1 MFRILKRSSESESKN
16 SGKAKI
22 SESRIIGNPDGGKRH
37 LMKAFFTEFLKFF
50 LIINTAIMVIV
61 WLNIFRYDTIWTMI
75 IPQIFCASF
84 VTSLVTTL
92 FFSLNPKKPVS
103 VPLRVL
109 LYVALYLVLCIII
122 MGLGS
127 LFNWFELSLKGA
139 LLVAVSVA
147 GVYCITTVISYIMS
161 KNEANEMT
169 DALKNYKDEE

>member
-1 MFRILKRSSESESKN
+1 
-16 SGKAKI
+16 
-22 SESRIIGNPDGGKRH
+22 
-37 LMKAFFTEFLKFF
+37 MKTFFTEFLKFF
-50 LIINTAIMVIV
+50 LIINSAIMVIV

-169 DALKNYKDEE
+169 DALKNFKDEE